1 MGLKVASI
9 PSLCIAIVSITI
21 GFFHLLSYYDKGR
34 NEKLHLSFFQ
44 VCLAISGFL
53 LISAGLYN
61 SDSVAEGSVWQ
72 RYQFLFASIIA
83 TTFFIF
89 IFHLVRKEVSVRT
102 IFTIVL
108 IYIPVGLAA
117 TFTDYATKPLH
128 PAIKHIDALNITYY
142 EAELGNIIVI
152 YSILLFGGMLYS
164 LYLLLNNYRRGAT
177 DLFGI
182 IIAIVIFFI
191 FSTNDILIGAGIY
204 TSLYLMEYGFFI
216 VLLSMAHLLHKRFI
230 LFYRSTE
237 EKARNLENII
247 EEQTIELKRA
257 LQRAEK
263 SDRAKTSFVS
273 TMSHEIR
280 TPLNGIFGMTE
291 LLLKTDLNE
300 EQKEFMGTIRLS
312 MDHLLQIINDILDF
326 TRITENKIVLEST
339 PLDLEKFLFQTINT
353 FKTQA
358 DSKEIAMNLRLQ
370 RDLPRF
376 ILGDEVRLRQV
387 LINLIGNALKFTPQH
402 GQITIEVTRSEEHED
417 FHLQFVVSDTGIGIT
432 ESQLNKLFRPFTQAH
447 EGIERTFGGTGLGL
461 AISARLV
468 QAMGGEIWVTSK
480 PGEGSRFSF
489 TISSGAADTQPE
501 IEEPTDINN
510 HGIADANL
518 AEHMPLEILVVD
530 DSDINIKIALRIFEF
545 LGYAIECARD
555 GNEAI
560 SKSLAKHYDIIF
572 MDIHMPNT
580 NGISATK
587 SILNQSRNS
596 IKPVI
601 VAMTADVIEENRD
614 VYTQAGMSDFIAKP
628 FQTDDFKKILFRWG
642 QK

>member
-1 MGLKVASI
+1 
-9 PSLCIAIVSITI
+9 
-21 GFFHLLSYYDKGR
+21 
-34 NEKLHLSFFQ
+34 
-44 VCLAISGFL
+44 
-53 LISAGLYN
+53 
-61 SDSVAEGSVWQ
+61 
-72 RYQFLFASIIA
+72 
-83 TTFFIF
+83 
-89 IFHLVRKEVSVRT
+89 
-102 IFTIVL
+102 
-108 IYIPVGLAA
+108 
-117 TFTDYATKPLH
+117 
-128 PAIKHIDALNITYY
+128 
-142 EAELGNIIVI
+142 
-152 YSILLFGGMLYS
+152 
-164 LYLLLNNYRRGAT
+164 
-177 DLFGI
+177 
-182 IIAIVIFFI
+182 
-191 FSTNDILIGAGIY
+191 
-204 TSLYLMEYGFFI
+204 
-216 VLLSMAHLLHKRFI
+216 
-230 LFYRSTE
+230 
-237 EKARNLENII
+237 
-247 EEQTIELKRA
+247 
-257 LQRAEK
+257 
-263 SDRAKTSFVS
+263 
-273 TMSHEIR
+273 
-280 TPLNGIFGMTE
+280 
-291 LLLKTDLNE
+291 
-300 EQKEFMGTIRLS
+300 
-312 MDHLLQIINDILDF
+312 
-326 TRITENKIVLEST
+326 
-339 PLDLEKFLFQTINT
+339 EKFLFQTINT